1 MTHIHIRQLNSHAA
15 TPLTALPNAENT
27 ATRLEN
33 AEVEGFRIPANGQ
46 VIDGK

>member
-1 MTHIHIRQLNSHAA
+1 MTHIRIRQLNSHAA
-15 TPLTALPNAENT
+15 TPLTALRNAENT

-33 AEVEGFRIPANGQ
+33 AEVEGFPANGQ